1 MTREQWAKRNFKQ
14 TNNPNHHFWDKTEK
28 TDKELWFEVWCAVAT
43 SDGCKDQNIATSW
56 ADYALR
62 DWHNRKYRL

>member
-14 TNNPNHHFWDKTEK
+14 TTHHFMEK

-43 SDGCKDQNIATSW
+43 SKNCKYTFDATRW
-56 ADYALR
+56 ADYALQ
-62 DWHNRKYRL
+62 DWHNRKDRQ